1 MAGIVPDAN
10 VVAKWFLGDEDLVAQ
25 AIAVRDAL
33 RDGGLEGIAPDH
45 LLYEVGQTLVKA
57 IRRDRLASERIV
69 PALEALTDF
78 GLELVRFDGLRDTS
92 VSLALE
98 LGVSL
103 YDAAY
108 VAVSE
113 GRAATFVTADRR
125 LYETASAAGYDVVWL
140 GDIPA

>member
-10 VVAKWFLGDEDLVAQ
+10 VVAKWFLGDEDLATH

-33 RDGGLEGIAPDH
+33 RDGALEGVAPDH
-45 LLYEVGQTLVKA
+45 LPYEVGQTLVKA
-57 IRRDRLASERIV
+57 IRRGRLDSERIV
-69 PALEALTDF
+69 PALEALSDF
-78 GLELVRFDGLRDTS
+78 GLELVRFDHLRDAS

-108 VAVSE
+108 LAVSE
-113 GRAATFVTADRR
+113 GRAAPLITADRR
-125 LYETASAAGYDVVWL
+125 LFETASAAGHDVVWL
-140 GDIPA
+140 GDVPV